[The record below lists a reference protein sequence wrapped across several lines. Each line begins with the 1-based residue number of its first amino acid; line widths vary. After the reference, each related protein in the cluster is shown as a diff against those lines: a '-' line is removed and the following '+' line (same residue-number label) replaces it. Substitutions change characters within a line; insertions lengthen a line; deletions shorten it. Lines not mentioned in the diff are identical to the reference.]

1 MKNIYL
7 IFRRDY
13 FGYISAWGF
22 WLGLLALPLLA
33 SLGIVFMSLA
43 SSTMP
48 TRYYAVIEQGS
59 VYADAIDAEFE
70 RAQNDAAEAAKAM
83 TQQMN
88 LPDRTTDA
96 MHAQMDDAM
105 GERKFINVT
114 PPAETIDDLR
124 PYLLGEILVDGP
136 LGPRPL
142 FAVIVVEPDGSELA
156 YWSED
161 VNVATLRSVTERAVS
176 RLTRRNAL
184 KDVGLNEDFLTEVDA
199 ATPRVLERRIR
210 SAEEQVSA
218 GSAVTLSDRAPIFVA
233 AGLAYILWLLI
244 FSVIQYLLMGTI
256 EERGNKIFD
265 TLLTSVKL
273 PELLA
278 GKLLAVFAV
287 TGTMMAAWGLTAAAG
302 SVFAINAAPEMG
314 QLIDP
319 FIASLLNPAIMV
331 PALISFVLG
340 YLMYGVIFMALG
352 SLCDTI
358 QEAQTLLSPMM
369 VLLMLP
375 MLGILLGASDP
386 GSPLIDIASWIP
398 LFTPFLLIL
407 RMPHDPPMWE
417 VIVQMGMMAL
427 TTGVVLWLA
436 TKVYRAGAV
445 NGAGISDIIGWTK
458 GLFGRRKKEPMGEG

>member
-13 FGYISAWGF
+13 FGYVSAWGF

-43 SSTMP
+43 SSTTP

-70 RAQNDAAEAAKAM
+70 RAQSDAAEAAMAM

-88 LPDRTTDA
+88 LPDNTTAA
-96 MHAQMDDAM
+96 MNAQMDGAM
-105 GERKFINVT
+105 GERKFINVP

-124 PYLLGEILVDGP
+124 PYLLGEVLVDGP

-142 FAVIVVEPDGSELA
+142 FAVIVASPDESELA

-184 KDVGLNEDFLTEVDA
+184 KDVGLSEEFLKEVDA
-199 ATPRVLERRIR
+199 AAPRVLEHRIR
-210 SAEEQVSA
+210 SAEEQLSA

-287 TGTMMAAWGLTAAAG
+287 TGTMMAAWGLTAVAG
-302 SVFAINAAPEMG
+302 SVFAISAAPEMG

-417 VIVQMGMMAL
+417 VMVQMGMMAL
-427 TTGVVLWLA
+427 TTAITLWLA

-445 NGAGISDIIGWTK
+445 NGAGISDIIGWAK
-458 GLFGRRKKEPMGEG
+458 GLFGRRKKEPAGE